1 MSGRGGG
8 QNEMNGLWE
17 MSGGGGGQRL
27 GWGKGGG
34 GGGGGARQ
42 GLGVVIS

>member
-1 MSGRGGG
+1 MSGSGGG
-8 QNEMNGLWE
+8 QNVMNGLWE

-27 GWGKGGG
+27 GWGRGW
-34 GGGGGARQ
+34 GARQ